1 MTTLTVKISDK
12 RQAQLLYEMLLSMK
26 FVKDVDI
33 EEALSKDEILVL
45 EERFEEYLKNPKSG
59 KSLEAVVKNLSKKH
73 GYKNNS

>member
-1 MTTLTVKISDK
+1 MITLTIKVSDK
-12 RQAQLLYEMLLSMK
+12 KHAQLLYEMLLSMK